1 MPNYLIIIIIIVDLP
16 YFNLYGLPL
25 LPLPP
30 PTTTTIPTSTT
41 PTFNT

>member
-1 MPNYLIIIIIIVDLP
+1 MPNYLIIIIVDLP

-25 LPLPP
+25 LPLPA
-30 PTTTTIPTSTT
+30 PTTSIP